1 MNNERE
7 VIKHESYGVLGFARC
22 QTTPKS
28 LYGSSIK
35 HSNIIR
41 LELKTSE
48 CERSLNKNY
57 YFGRKRLFVVDMS
70 MSQYAELI
78 SSMNCGDGIP
88 VTIRE
93 INGKMIDDC
102 PYVNETKEHY
112 DDFKKDYKKLNAKA
126 LELIE
131 NLTERFKSS
140 KPMGKKE
147 KEEVLSTLLQ
157 FRYDLDENNSFRD
170 EQFRKH
176 MEKVT
181 ADAKAEVE
189 SFFDNKLRSIALS
202 KIEMQGIKPPVELID
217 EVKDTNSS
225 PKCKNK

>member
-1 MNNERE
+1 
-7 VIKHESYGVLGFARC
+7 
-22 QTTPKS
+22 
-28 LYGSSIK
+28 
-35 HSNIIR
+35 
-41 LELKTSE
+41 
-48 CERSLNKNY
+48 
-57 YFGRKRLFVVDMS
+57 
-70 MSQYAELI
+70 
-78 SSMNCGDGIP
+78 
-88 VTIRE
+88 
-93 INGKMIDDC
+93 MIDDC

>member
-1 MNNERE
+1 MKGDN
-7 VIKHESYGVLGFARC
+7 KMQHESYGMLGFARC
-22 QTTPKS
+22 QTTGS
-28 LYGSSIK
+28 ALYGSSIK
-35 HSNIIR
+35 HTNIIR

-93 INGKMIDDC
+93 INGEMLEDC

-112 DDFKKDYKKLNAKA
+112 DDFKKDYKELNAKA
-126 LELIE
+126 LNLIE

-147 KEEVLSTLLQ
+147 KDEVLSTLLQ

-202 KIEMQGIKPPVELID
+202 KLESKEIKSPVELID
-217 EVKDTNSS
+217 EVKDANSS
-225 PKCKNK
+225 LKCKNK